1 MTTRAATALAERA
14 LARAGGT
21 RFIPGNATRLLID
34 GPEAFPAMLEA
45 IAHADR
51 WVHFEN
57 YIFRDDATGRRFA
70 EALIAR
76 ARAGVQVRL
85 LTDWLGG
92 RGLGRRL
99 ARKLRAGG
107 VELRRFNPPRVLD
120 LLANLVRD
128 HRKLLVTDRGTA
140 VIGGLC
146 IGDEWAGDPARG
158 AQPWRDTAI
167 QVDGPAALALD
178 QAFEATWRLA
188 GGEMAPGRHPGEFP
202 ARGSAEVG
210 VVAGEPRRV
219 RIQRVVE
226 LLAAGAVGRLWITDA
241 YLVAPRSL
249 FQALLDAAHAGVD
262 VRLLVPGASD
272 VPVARNLTRIGYRAL
287 LRAGVRIFEWDGP
300 MLHAKTI
307 VADGAWCRVGSSNLN
322 SSSLVGNYELDLLLH
337 DAALGARLEA
347 QFRRDTAQSSEVVW
361 SAPATPGRAL
371 REVLPGRP
379 LRDRPEVPPAAHLPR
394 FRERRRRTGLA
405 VRGLASAAQRSLFGP
420 IALALALV
428 GVLFLV
434 LPRTMALVVA
444 ALCAWLAAG
453 AAVQAFRRRL
463 DQ

>member
-1 MTTRAATALAERA
+1 MISRAATALAERA
-14 LARAGGT
+14 LGRAGGT

-45 IAHADR
+45 IAHAER

-85 LTDWLGG
+85 LTDWFGG

-99 ARKLRAGG
+99 AGELRGAG
-107 VELRRFNPPRVLD
+107 VELRRFNPPRLLD

-146 IGDEWAGDPARG
+146 IGQEWAGDPARG
-158 AQPWRDTAI
+158 AHPWRDTAI

-178 QAFEATWRLA
+178 QAFATTWRLA
-188 GGEMAPGRHPGEFP
+188 GGGLPSDRHTGEFP
-202 ARGSAEVG
+202 ARGQAEVG
-210 VVAGEPRRV
+210 VIVGEPRRV

-226 LLAAGAVGRLWITDA
+226 LLAAGAVGRLWVTDA

-249 FQALLDAAHAGVD
+249 FQALLDAARAGVD

-272 VPVARNLTRIGYRAL
+272 VPIVRNLTRIGYRAL

-337 DAALGARLEA
+337 DPDLGARLEA
-347 QFRRDTAQSSEVVW
+347 QFRRDTAQSSEVEW
-361 SAPATPGRAL
+361 SRPGTLPR
-371 REVLPGRP
+371 VLPGRP
-379 LRDRPEVPPAAHLPR
+379 FRDLPEVPPATHLPR

-420 IALALALV
+420 IALVLALV

-444 ALCAWLAAG
+444 ALCAWLAIG
-453 AAVQAFRRRL
+453 AATQAFRRRL
-463 DQ
+463 DE